1 MTASHK
7 ARRSAEEQ
15 LKVESHL
22 IDVFERRITFNQV
35 LGLKVESCDA
45 ASPRARFDMKPD
57 LVGHFDSGR
66 LHGGVTASV
75 LDAMGGFALMC
86 AIGEKHND
94 ENAVQAAVR
103 FGKVGTID
111 LRIDYLRP
119 GLGRYFIANAKITR
133 MGGRVG
139 SVQMTLENDE
149 GVLISTGCGSYIVS

>member
-1 MTASHK
+1 MTGSGK
-7 ARRSAEEQ
+7 VRRSAEEQ
-15 LKVESHL
+15 LKIEKGL
-22 IDVFERRITFNQV
+22 CDVFERRITFNQV
-35 LGLKVESCDA
+35 LGLKVESCNP

-94 ENAVQAAVR
+94 ETAQQAAVR
-103 FGKVGTID
+103 FSKVGTID
-111 LRIDYLRP
+111 LRIDYLRQ
-119 GLGRYFIANAKITR
+119 GLGRWFYATAKVMR

-149 GVLISTGCGSYIVS
+149 GVLIATGCGSYIIS